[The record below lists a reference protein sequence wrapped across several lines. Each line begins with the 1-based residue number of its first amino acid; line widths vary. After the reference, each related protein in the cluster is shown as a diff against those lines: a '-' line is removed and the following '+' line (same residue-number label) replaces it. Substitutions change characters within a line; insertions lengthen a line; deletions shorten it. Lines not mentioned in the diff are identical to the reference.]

1 MNHRKKKKNQK
12 TLPSHSSLSFSS
24 WLVKAEEKQ
33 QLAMLYENI
42 EVPLLDEKVVSEA
55 EGQDESSKPRPEN
68 EELEKFINSG
78 ALSC

>member
-1 MNHRKKKKNQK
+1 
-12 TLPSHSSLSFSS
+12 
-24 WLVKAEEKQ
+24 
-33 QLAMLYENI
+33 MLYENI